1 MSSASQGDARDHFD
15 ELVAFLQRIE
25 DIDTSELGIDLLLAR
40 LDEESA
46 EDYDYTFDRIS
57 LDQELPEDLEN
68 LVREKVEHK
77 QSALASNNIRFS
89 DYDIENRDRD
99 QTFVQYEPT
108 ENIPQFENFERL
120 LEGERFSHTTYTEP
134 PKPEFQAIRIRDAA
148 SDQMAI
154 AFLNY
159 SRRQIMGRTSR
170 ARMLVGSEKH
180 EKVSDSLISIPDR
193 VDSIY
198 YDGLMYIFDQSRFE
212 MVFDYLEEYERCAD
226 DVLDRIEDTN
236 IPFHDFE
243 IFEEAVYGN
252 NRVLR
257 LMYKVHERGVYEEM
271 DLDDAT
277 YIRDNFDTD
286 VKFEENGDGEMS
298 IKMDDK
304 RDVWA
309 VLRFFNDDHLDSPL
323 TNEQYISLSKQDA
336 G

>member
-1 MSSASQGDARDHFD
+1 MSSSSRDNARDHFD
-15 ELVAFLQRIE
+15 ELVTFLQRID
-25 DIDTSELGIDLLLAR
+25 DIDTNELGIDLLLAR
-40 LDEESA
+40 LDENSA
-46 EDYDYTFDRIS
+46 EDYDYIFERIP
-57 LDQELPEDLEN
+57 LDQKLPEDLES

-77 QSALASNNIRFS
+77 QSALENDSIRFS
-89 DYDIENRDRD
+89 DYGIENRDRD
-99 QTFVQYEPT
+99 QTFVQHEPT

-134 PKPEFQAIRIRDAA
+134 PKPEFQAIRIRDVNN
-148 SDQMAI
+148 DQMAI

-159 SRRQIMGRTSR
+159 NRRQIMGRTSR

-180 EKVSDSLISIPDR
+180 TKVDDSLISIPDR

-212 MVFDYLEEYERCAD
+212 KVFDYLAEYERCAD
-226 DVLDRIEDTN
+226 DVIDQIEETD
-236 IPFHDFE
+236 IPFNNFDMFK
-243 IFEEAVYGN
+243 EAVYGN

-257 LMYKVHERGVYEEM
+257 LMYKVHERGVYEDM

-277 YIRDNFDTD
+277 YIRENFDTD
-286 VKFEENGDGEMS
+286 VKFDENSDGEMS

-323 TNEQYISLSKQDA
+323 TDEQYISLSKQNA